1 MVLIKKIKIKNF
13 LSHSDTVIDLAP
25 GQKVLLDGKSGSGK
39 SSVLDGIIWCL
50 YGESRGDNR
59 NLVKKGSKAATVE
72 LTLVNEDILY
82 KIERS
87 TTDKGKNS
95 LSILECLDSVNFTP
109 VAYTGL
115 KDAQNWIEE
124 TLLKASYTLF
134 INSIAY
140 PQDNTNNFV
149 KQTATKRKDLLLE
162 IASVKDFDLYYSRA
176 KGALD
181 LKIEERVRLLAEIES
196 NESMSN
202 TLKIDLVDEEKTK
215 GEIQTLE
222 KDLEVCKEKLNKLE
236 HDLADAFSAEE
247 NIKNLYVREGTQKDE
262 ENEINNDIKIKEVL
276 LADLKKIDIEDLKKK
291 ALELKQK
298 EEEKES
304 LSKRIHEDYER
315 SMKINALMADKPIE
329 RDYESEIADLNK
341 RLIPLIKNTSV
352 CPAGDDCPFVKP
364 FKDEIAHYEE
374 MINQKN
380 DKMNEQ
386 AIALKEYQVKIAAL
400 GAPSVTEDERARYG
414 ALEREI
420 KALGGVK
427 EWLAKAES
435 SLERIP
441 SIESE
446 LESLRG
452 RLVISGKR
460 LAAVAIEIAEQK
472 KLIEQKTNLNHE
484 RGKFLN
490 LVKGTTEKIS
500 YLVISLK
507 MSVNARERISK
518 MVSDSEE
525 KRKKLQEVDLS
536 IKALLAIKEAF
547 GSKGL
552 KAVAVDYLIPRLED
566 KINEIL
572 SQLSDFRVRLDT
584 QKSTASGEGT
594 VEGLYINIINDRG
607 EELDYSNYS
616 GGEKLKITV
625 AISEALA
632 SLQRVGFRILDE
644 LFVGLDEES
653 TENFAMIMSKLN
665 ERFSQML
672 CISHLRNIKDIF
684 EEKIFISKVNGTSV
698 VQKKNAWWS
707 KNRPYC
713 NKRNEGKNK

>member
-1 MVLIKKIKIKNF
+1 MVLIKNIKIKNF

-59 NLVKKGSKAATVE
+59 NLVKKGSKSATVE
-72 LTLVNEDILY
+72 LTLVSGDILY

-95 LSILECLDSVNFTP
+95 LSILECLDGVNFTP

-149 KQTATKRKDLLLE
+149 KQTAAKRKDLLLE

-181 LKIEERVRLLAEIES
+181 LKNEERIRLLAEIES
-196 NESMSN
+196 NESMSDA
-202 TLKIDLVDEEKTK
+202 LKIDLVDEEKTK
-215 GEIQTLE
+215 GEIQALE

-247 NIKNLYVREGTQKDE
+247 NIKNLYVREETQKDE
-262 ENEINNDIKIKEVL
+262 ENEINNDIKIKETL
-276 LADLKKIDIEDLKKK
+276 LADLKKIDIKDLKKK
-291 ALELKQK
+291 ALELRQK

-352 CPAGDDCPFVKP
+352 CPAGDGCPFVKP
-364 FKDEIAHYEE
+364 FKDEISHYEE
-374 MINQKN
+374 MINQKKE
-380 DKMNEQ
+380 KMNEQ
-386 AIALKEYQVKIAAL
+386 AIALKEYQIKLAAL
-400 GAPSVTEDERARYG
+400 GAPSVTEEERTRYG
-414 ALEREI
+414 ILEKEI
-420 KALGGVK
+420 KALEGVK

-435 SLERIP
+435 SLDRIP

-446 LESLRG
+446 LEALRG
-452 RLVISGKR
+452 RLVISEKR

-490 LVKGTTEKIS
+490 SINGITGKIS
-500 YLVISLK
+500 YLVVSLK
-507 MSVNARERISK
+507 MSINARERISK
-518 MVSDSEE
+518 MASDSEE

-536 IKALLAIKEAF
+536 IKALLSIKEAF

-653 TENFAMIMSKLN
+653 TENFAMIMGKLN

-684 EEKIFISKVNGTSV
+684 EEKIFISKVNGTSI
-698 VQKKNAWWS
+698 VQK
-707 KNRPYC
+707 
-713 NKRNEGKNK
+713 